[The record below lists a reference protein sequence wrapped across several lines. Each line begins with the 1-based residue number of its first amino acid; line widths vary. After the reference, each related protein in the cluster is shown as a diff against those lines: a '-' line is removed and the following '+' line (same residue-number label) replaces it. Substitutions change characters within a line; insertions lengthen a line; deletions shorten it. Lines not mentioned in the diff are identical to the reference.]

1 MTETARLVLAIDS
14 TQVDSGTRSLDRLG
28 LEAERAEG
36 RATRAT
42 DSMSAGFKG
51 LGAAMMAVATSAM
64 FRRIVSDIASFEQ
77 AMLGVKAVSGAT
89 GEEFAALEK
98 QARELGA
105 TSMFSAQQAAEA
117 QRFLAMAGF
126 QSNQIL
132 TATPGILEL
141 ATAAS
146 LDLGTAADIATNAL
160 SGFRLPVEDLGR
172 LNDVLAQTAN
182 SANTSVQQL
191 GQALSYAAPISAAAG
206 ISLETTAAA
215 IGALSDAGLQGSR
228 AGTGFLGVIRQLS
241 NVTPVAAATLEKYS
255 LGLEDVDVTT
265 RGLQPVLETLAK
277 ANITTADAFKIF
289 GSEAG
294 TAAQILMGSSERVAE
309 LTGLLDDAEGA
320 AGRAADTLG
329 SGLTASILAFKSAV
343 AESVLQLGD
352 SGLSGALKSVVD
364 AAAGVVSHY
373 NGMLPLYA
381 EANDLTE
388 EQSRNIELLAE
399 GMRVLAI
406 AAGGRLAGAFATMA
420 IERAKAT
427 VASIAGARADAE
439 AAQQAA
445 RRTAAEL
452 ASAQAIYQRALAD
465 MRAVAGTSAHAHA
478 MDNLAAAEMRAGQ
491 ARAAHTAALNASTAA
506 MARASVGA
514 RAAAGALA
522 LLGGPIGAT
531 ITALAAVGYAIHT
544 FTEGQRNARR
554 EVDEF
559 RKSLDQAAP
568 SLDSLI
574 EKYREV
580 NEVQREGLRI
590 EWVRQQEVAAKAAE
604 AAFVDMLNSVALETK
619 GWSGVMKAIALDGPI
634 SGVRG
639 LRAEFGELVAPLQ
652 EAFESGENLLPVI
665 ERIGEQEG
673 LTSRQIDDLKQFAV
687 EIDSA
692 RQKGEHFEELLSRLA
707 NEAPALTI
715 TPAAGDGGA
724 GEAAASATEQFLKLE
739 SAFHQ
744 QIALYGQAGEA
755 AKIRYQIE
763 SGALDDLLP
772 KEREQLL
779 ALAEQYDAIVRIA
792 DAEEERQRASAA
804 IDQRVASLQLEAD
817 TLGMTAAQ
825 AELYKLHLDGA
836 TEAQYRAAEAALH
849 AIEMQDEL
857 ATRRAEEAAYL
868 NQLQGRLEGLEQG
881 YASEVEK
888 LEEKLLTERQILLES
903 YEAQLIDREEYQ
915 ARLSEVNQ
923 HYYDNVEAARQKDV
937 ARETQANQSIA
948 AARMAAYQ
956 SGLGLLQVFA
966 QENEAVA
973 YIVLGVQTA
982 LSAAMAWQNTL
993 AAQTRALAELG
1004 PIAGPPA
1011 AAKIGAWGK
1020 LQVGMIVATGLAQGI
1035 MGGGSVGGPGGGTG
1049 AGGSFGGGFAEPPSP
1064 LPPQEYQPGGG
1075 VTVIIQG
1082 DVTGFNLDDV
1092 SDAVTSKVIEGVES
1106 RDVMLISP
1114 NSRNGRMLSG
1124 R

>member
-14 TQVDSGTRSLDRLG
+14 TQVLAGERQLQRLAVQADRTETSTDSL
-28 LEAERAEG
+28 
-36 RATRAT
+36 TRAT
-42 DSMSAGFKG
+42 DQAAAGFG
-51 LGAAMMAVATSAM
+51 RMGAAIGSVIAALTIRQISDYADAWVDLNARVRLAVGPLDDATDVMERLDGIA
-64 FRRIVSDIASFEQ
+64 RRSYSSLQTTSEAYLLNSRSLRE
-77 AMLGVKAVSGAT
+77 LGFSTQQSLDFTESLSLALVVSGA
-89 GEEFAALEK
+89 K
-98 QARELGA
+98 
-105 TSMFSAQQAAEA
+105 A
-117 QRFLAMAGF
+117 QRAE
-126 QSNQIL
+126 SV
-132 TATPGILEL
+132 
-141 ATAAS
+141 
-146 LDLGTAADIATNAL
+146 TNAL
-160 SGFRLPVEDLGR
+160 SKAIADGTLRGENFNTVIQQGGFVAEA
-172 LNDVLAQTAN
+172 LADG
-182 SANTSVQQL
+182 L
-191 GQALSYAAPISAAAG
+191 G
-206 ISLETTAAA
+206 ISLIEIKKWAAEGRLTTERVVPALIGQLDLLQEKAESMEGTVADSWGRINDAASKFF
-215 IGALSDAGLQGSR
+215 GTLTQ
-228 AGTGFLGVIRQLS
+228 GTGVYSATADGLMSVADGLS
-241 NVTPVAAATLEKYS
+241 FAADNM
-255 LGLEDVDVTT
+255 DVLV
-265 RGLQPVLETLAK
+265 PMVETLA
-277 ANITTADAFKIF
+277 
-289 GSEAG
+289 
-294 TAAQILMGSSERVAE
+294 
-309 LTGLLDDAEGA
+309 
-320 AGRAADTLG
+320 
-329 SGLTASILAFKSAV
+329 
-343 AESVLQLGD
+343 
-352 SGLSGALKSVVD
+352 VV
-364 AAAGVVSHY
+364 
-373 NGMLPLYA
+373 
-381 EANDLTE
+381 
-388 EQSRNIELLAE
+388 
-399 GMRVLAI
+399 
-406 AAGGRLAGAFATMA
+406 AGGRAVAALGAYATA
-420 IERAKAT
+420 QAKST
-427 VASIAGARADAE
+427 IAGVEAARADAV

-452 ASAQAIYQRALAD
+452 AAAQAIYQRALAD
-465 MRAVAGTSAHAHA
+465 MKAVAGTNAHAHA

-531 ITALAAVGYAIHT
+531 ITALAAAGYAIHT

-772 KEREQLL
+772 KEREHLL

-792 DAEEERQRASAA
+792 DAEEERQRATAA
-804 IDQRVASLQLEAD
+804 IDQRVAALQLEAD

-836 TEAQYRAAEAALH
+836 TEAQYRAAEAALY

-868 NQLQGRLEGLEQG
+868 NQLQGRLEGLENR
-881 YASEVEK
+881 YATETEQ
-888 LEEKLLTERQILLES
+888 LEDKLLTERQILLES

-915 ARLSEVNQ
+915 ALL
-923 HYYDNVEAARQKDV
+923 
-937 ARETQANQSIA
+937 TQANEAYYEGVDAVRQRDVQREQQANQAIG
-948 AARMAAYQ
+948 AARMAAFQ
-956 SGLGLLQVFA
+956 SGIALLQVFA
-966 QENEAVA
+966 RESETAGKLVLVA
-973 YIVLGVQTA
+973 QTA
-982 LSAAMAWQNTL
+982 ISMAQAWQNTL
-993 AAQTRALAELG
+993 VAQTAAMRDVPYPMNLG
-1004 PIAGPPA
+1004 V
-1011 AAKIGAWGK
+1011 AAKIGMWGK
-1020 LQVGMIVATGLAQGI
+1020 VQLGLIAATGVANLSA
-1035 MGGGSVGGPGGGTG
+1035 GGGGVGAISGGG
-1049 AGGSFGGGFAEPPSP
+1049 GGGFGGGGYADPPSP

-1075 VTVIIQG
+1075 VTIIIEG
-1082 DVTGFNLDDV
+1082 DVNGFNIDEV
-1092 SDAVTSKVIEGVES
+1092 TDAMFDKAADRVNTKDAIF
-1106 RDVMLISP
+1106 ISP